1 MSKPLHRAAARCVV
15 EYLKAAQSLGSPL
28 KEKIDVLFDAAF
40 VAGVIGKEHIDAN
53 VIANE
58 LERFERAQKRSVA
71 PGNGED
77 SV

>member
-1 MSKPLHRAAARCVV
+1 MSKPLQQAAARCVV
-15 EYLKAAQSLGSPL
+15 EYLKATQSLGSPP

-40 VAGVIGKEHIDAN
+40 VAGVIGKEHIDAH

-58 LERFERAQKRSVA
+58 LAKFERAQQRNVTLS
-71 PGNGED
+71 NGED